1 MKAKLYTCSFLLS
14 FLCLSAFGS
23 VDTIKPGS
31 YIVDM
36 GVMPQTIGNGLKPY
50 GLVYDLLKNYNTP
63 VKWVMNSGKSKDG
76 IDFVHNGI
84 TYRGGAF
91 IIDAEFRTSTINAVI
106 AGWEAQG
113 VIGHT
118 SVSEFTIEVPKILT
132 YGPNWTMDKTN
143 GHLAVSYFTNA
154 GIPASAYGGDSSNWK
169 SPSELGACDDIFVLP
184 HADPTWAT
192 HSNLYY
198 WNLNHKGSLW
208 VACHA
213 VSAIE
218 NLSSPDNSIRTNFL
232 STEGLVETSL
242 HKRHSTPPFAY
253 DHHGD
258 FVMQFL
264 GTLDSATA
272 NGSERSFLPII
283 GGSWRTS
290 TKLGVYD
297 TVDTYIP
304 SLSAGPAAV
313 VAYGRAY
320 GDENRG
326 WVMYEAGHNH
336 DESGT
341 LAEKIA
347 AQRAFFNYSF
357 FVAAERYANFQTSI
371 SGIGPVMTTGVPVN
385 LSVEVPA
392 WVDLSKYT
400 IEWTSSRGG
409 AFSPANGQS
418 VTFTP
423 PLQTGQTIITVTLTD
438 ECDRAVFSTQ
448 MSFITGILSS
458 VSSLQGKYVKADKK
472 VLLNWQRADEEV
484 SYYQIERRSA
494 NGDFVKIGKVTSDNT
509 TNTYRFEDLNPG
521 NGTVYYRLAFYS
533 ASGNVKY
540 SNMITVDAMQL
551 VLSGLQTVVNPARGQ
566 IIFDYVAL
574 QQESVS
580 IMVFDM
586 HGKQLAV
593 KNNTVQP
600 GRNILEIGSQ
610 TNWPKGIY
618 LLRVASNNSSTTKRV
633 YFTP

>member
-1 MKAKLYTCSFLLS
+1 MKAKLYTCTFLLS
-14 FLCLSAFGS
+14 FLCLRVLGS
-23 VDTIKPGS
+23 VETIKPGS

-36 GVMPQTIGNGLKPY
+36 GVIPQTIGNGLKPY

-76 IDFVHNGI
+76 PDFVHNGI

-91 IIDAEFRTSTINAVI
+91 IIDAQFRTPAINVVI
-106 AGWEAQG
+106 AAWEVQG
-113 VIGHT
+113 VVGHT
-118 SVSEFTIEVPKILT
+118 SVSEFTIEVVKTLN

-169 SPSELGACDDIFVLP
+169 NPSELGACDDIFVLP

-198 WNLNHKGSLW
+198 WNLNHKGNLW

-218 NLSSPDNSIRTNFL
+218 NLSSPDNSIKTNFL
-232 STEGLVETSL
+232 STQGLVETNL
-242 HKRHSTPPFAY
+242 HKKHSTPPFEYA
-253 DHHGD
+253 HHGD

-264 GTLDSATA
+264 GTLDNATT

-297 TVDTYIP
+297 TLDTYIP

-313 VAYGRAY
+313 VSYGRAY

-326 WVMYEAGHNH
+326 WIMYEAGHSQ

-341 LAEKIA
+341 VGEKIA

-357 FVAAERYANFQTSI
+357 FVAAERYANFNTSI
-371 SGIGPVMTTGVPVN
+371 NGIGPIMTSGVPVN
-385 LSVEVPA
+385 LSVEVPT
-392 WVDLSKYT
+392 WVDLSRFT

-409 AFSPANGQS
+409 TFSPANNQS

-423 PLQTGQTIITVTLTD
+423 PLQTGQTIITVSLTD
-438 ECDRAVFSTQ
+438 DCDRTVFSSQ
-448 MSFITGILSS
+448 MSFITGILSNA
-458 VSSLQGKYVKADKK
+458 SSLQGKYVKADKK
-472 VLLNWQRADEEV
+472 VLLNWQRPDEEV
-484 SYYQIERRSA
+484 SYYEIERRSA
-494 NGDFVKIGKVTSDNT
+494 NGDFVKIGRVTNDKT
-509 TNTYRFEDLNPG
+509 ANTYRFEDFNPG
-521 NGTVYYRLAFYS
+521 TGTLYYRLTFHS
-533 ASGNVKY
+533 SSGNLKY
-540 SNMITVDAMQL
+540 SNMITVDATNL
-551 VLSGLQTVVNPARGQ
+551 LLSGLQTVVNPAKGQ
-566 IIFDYVAL
+566 IILDYLAS
-574 QQESVS
+574 QPEAIS

-586 HGKQLAV
+586 HGKQLAA
-593 KNNTVQP
+593 KNNTVQA
-600 GRNILEIGSQ
+600 GSNTLEIRGHTQ
-610 TNWPKGIY
+610 WPAGIY
-618 LLRVASNNSSTTKRV
+618 LLRVASNNSITTRKV